1 MFSLPPL
8 YLPRH
13 QIYLYDNRESPLINT
28 VVDTSSFPPHARE
41 MFSTGETH
49 VCLHLWQHS
58 WYPQLQ
64 TPPPSPL
71 KKKTQTKISLIFF
84 FPLQEKQKNEV
95 ERKVEKERKRKEDA
109 ATKRGRKRLSDL
121 FAFVQR
127 VFPSF

>member
-1 MFSLPPL
+1 MPTPVATFMVPAAPN
-8 YLPRH
+8 PGKK
-13 QIYLYDNRESPLINT
+13 NT
-28 VVDTSSFPPHARE
+28 NQNLS
-41 MFSTGETH
+41 
-49 VCLHLWQHS
+49 HL
-58 WYPQLQ
+58 
-64 TPPPSPL
+64 
-71 KKKTQTKISLIFF
+71 F